1 MALQDLWI
9 EVFKAGTHTDAS
21 GNTREWTIKD
31 IDTIVALYNNQP
43 EDSKHEAPI
52 VIGHPEDNSPA
63 YGWVEKL
70 KRDGDV
76 LLAKLKDLAPEFVA
90 WVKKGLYKKRSISLY
105 SDLLLK
111 HVGFL
116 GGVPPAVKGLADPK
130 FANEKASILIEFGEL
145 EKIADIHQQERSIK
159 YGITIKDKGHQIR
172 PKYYEGMDEDDFADP
187 VNWKLPLTEKYL
199 RATLA
204 NWARNTVK
212 ERYSAEEQELI
223 SQRINNAINRI
234 KNQNY
239 NQRSINM
246 SEDKFNLLLSD
257 LITWLSDT
265 FGEEVAN
272 QTNGFLDTNRAKYLQ
287 TAESESEGKGNNDNS
302 QLEPEPEAQNHKED
316 PRVKELELQVAQLQK
331 ANREKDFRQYVEKLV
346 KEEGKLL
353 PKQIDYAIALLE
365 LGHNAGRHQFVEQG
379 KVKEAEAVLTVK
391 KFLESFDKKVDISPI
406 PEGPKTDHSYSEFA
420 GLNVDEERLALD
432 KKVQSFISEQLK
444 QGKIVNYLDAL
455 NIVTKEKE

>member
-1 MALQDLWI
+1 MSSQEFWI

-21 GNTREWTIKD
+21 GSTRDWTTDD
-31 IDTIVALYNNQP
+31 IDLMVALYNNQS
-43 EDSKHEAPI
+43 EDSKHEAPV
-52 VIGHPEDNSPA
+52 VIGHPEDDSPA
-63 YGWVEKL
+63 YGWVEEL

-76 LLAKLKDLAPEFVA
+76 LLAKLKDLAPEFVE
-90 WVKKGLYKKRSISLY
+90 WVQKGLYKKRSISVY

-116 GGVPPAVKGLADPK
+116 GGVPPAVKGMADPK
-130 FANEKASILIEFGEL
+130 FKNEKNAIVIEFGEV
-145 EKIADIHQQERSIK
+145 EKIADVHQQERSTK
-159 YGITIKDKGHQIR
+159 YGITIKDSGYQVK
-172 PKYYEGMDEDDFADP
+172 PKHYEGMEEEDFADP
-187 VNWKLPLTEKYL
+187 VNWKLPLSKKYL

-204 NWARNTVK
+204 NWARATVK

-223 SQRINNAINRI
+223 SQRINSAINKI

-239 NQRSINM
+239 NQRSTNM
-246 SEDKFNLLLSD
+246 PDEKFNLLLSD

-272 QTNGFLDTNRAKYLQ
+272 QTNGFLDSNRDKYLQ
-287 TAESESEGKGNNDNS
+287 TAAAEGEGEHS
-302 QLEPEPEAQNHKED
+302 EPEPKQEPDTHNHKED
-316 PRVKELELQVAQLQK
+316 PRVKELELRVAQLQK

-353 PKQIDYAIALLE
+353 PKQADYAMALLE
-365 LGHNAGRHQFVEQG
+365 LGHNAGRHQFAEQG
-379 KVKEAEAVLTVK
+379 KVKEVEAVLTVK
-391 KFLESFDKKVDISPI
+391 NFLESFDKKVDISPI
-406 PEGPKTDHSYSEFA
+406 PEGQRINHSYSEFV